1 MREEH
6 VFFRR
11 KMDIERPLRDLGILN
26 DVRHCCRSVSV
37 RVEEPGGAR
46 ENSSPGALPT
56 DVMSVL
62 GGRCHIWTLLK
73 NDGSLQICKLPSS
86 WWYGVTI
93 SGVCR
98 HRGRFGSG

>member
-1 MREEH
+1 MCEEQ
-6 VFFRR
+6 VLFRR
-11 KMDIERPLRDLGILN
+11 KMYIERPLRYPCILN

-37 RVEEPGGAR
+37 SIEEPSGAR

-73 NDGSLQICKLPSS
+73 NDGSLQTCKLPSS

-98 HRGRFGSG
+98 HRSRFGSG